1 MNGIILVQKQWFF
14 AVHRYVENISS
25 ILLLQPDANVDV
37 RCEPK
42 FYIETM
48 MPYDGGWCRPQN
60 DGPALRAMALCKYGN
75 LLLAAGEDTSRI
87 WNIVTFDLEWVLD
100 NWATEG

>member
-1 MNGIILVQKQWFF
+1 MDSYVDWVEVVQ
-14 AVHRYVENISS
+14 H
-25 ILLLQPDANVDV
+25 QPDENVDV

-48 MPYDGGWCRPQN
+48 MPYDGDWCRPQN

-75 LLLAAGEDTSRI
+75 LLLANGEDVSRI
-87 WNIVTFDLEWVLD
+87 WEIVTFDLEWVLE
-100 NWATEG
+100 NWASSG